1 MINVNDMSLEEKFSE
16 LQENISKARVGA
28 NNPGSAEYSFLMQC
42 KLGNNRDER
51 LNYLSNLIKN
61 SRVLLS
67 RLDRLDYDI
76 KQQSIRTINKEL
88 DEALLLFPSYT
99 KEQENTSRRG
109 FGM

>member
-1 MINVNDMSLEEKFSE
+1 MNNVNDMSLEQKLNE
-16 LQENISKARVGA
+16 LQQNINKARVGA

-76 KQQSIRTINKEL
+76 KQESTRTMNREL
-88 DEALLLFPSYT
+88 DEALLLFPGYT
-99 KEQENTSRRG
+99 KEQEYYNRRRY
-109 FGM
+109 